1 MSITIDE
8 LDRNIRKH
16 GSAPWRYR
24 AKLVSEKITSGTR
37 MWRPHLLDSFMN
49 GNELPISLG
58 TGVIQDHEVDGRQ
71 VLLVGNEANGNMVVD
86 DGQWFPEIWMAEAA
100 AVDLLEN
107 RLVQVDDQI
116 NRHLSKVWKLYKEAK
131 EGQKNVS
138 A

>member
-1 MSITIDE
+1 M
-8 LDRNIRKH
+8 
-16 GSAPWRYR
+16 
-24 AKLVSEKITSGTR
+24 
-37 MWRPHLLDSFMN
+37 DSFMN